1 MAHEPW
7 RDEPVDAAQ
16 DAVHV
21 ERPRYRPPI
30 GIPSRVGSS
39 RRVTVVSVAL
49 HLLVVLLIISPWAAP
64 AVLREIEGAGGPGPA
79 GGGGGG
85 TMGTGGRQGMGVRE
99 RLHYVQVQAA
109 PAPAAPTPAVVPPP
123 VVPPKPT
130 PTPVPVPP
138 AVTPPQ
144 PAAPAVTTTPQAS
157 AETGASAPI
166 AGVGGGTGNDGTAG
180 SGPGSGGG
188 VGSGVG
194 TGRGS
199 GMGPGT
205 GGGNAEVYPPQP
217 TEVFIPPLPYPKS
230 VRGTKLLAIFDVDST
245 GKVLG
250 FEFTQTRDG
259 GYNRKLREVLNGF
272 RFKPGTR
279 PDGTP
284 VRAKGQIAYEF

>member
-16 DAVHV
+16 V
-21 ERPRYRPPI
+21 ERPRLRPPI

-39 RRVTVVSVAL
+39 RRVTIVSIAL
-49 HLLVVLLIISPWAAP
+49 HLLVVMLILAPWAGS
-64 AVLREIEGAGGPGPA
+64 AVLEEIEGAGGPGPA

-85 TMGTGGRQGMGVRE
+85 TMGTGGRRGLGVRE
-99 RLHYVQVQAA
+99 RLHYVQVAPA
-109 PAPAAPTPAVVPPP
+109 PAPAATTPAPVVPPP
-123 VVPPKPT
+123 EPPKPT
-130 PTPVPVPP
+130 PAPVPP
-138 AVTPPQ
+138 PQPVTPPQ
-144 PAAPAVTTTPQAS
+144 PAAPAPTPAPQAS
-157 AETGASAPI
+157 AEVGASAPTV
-166 AGVGGGTGNDGTAG
+166 GVGGGTGNDGTAG

-188 VGSGVG
+188 VGAGIG

-199 GMGPGT
+199 GIGPGT
-205 GGGNAEVYPPQP
+205 GGGNGEVFPPQP

-259 GYNRKLREVLNGF
+259 GYNRKLREVLGGF
-272 RFKPGTR
+272 RFRPGTR

>member
-1 MAHEPW
+1 MAQEPW

-16 DAVHV
+16 V

-30 GIPSRVGSS
+30 GIPSRIGGG

-49 HLLVVLLIISPWAAP
+49 HLLVVLLILAPWAGS
-64 AVLREIEGAGGPGPA
+64 AVLEEIEGAGGPGPA

-85 TMGTGGRQGMGVRE
+85 TMGTGGRRGLGVRE
-99 RLHYVQVQAA
+99 RLHYVQVQPAA
-109 PAPAAPTPAVVPPP
+109 TPPAPTPTPPVVPP
-123 VVPPKPT
+123 VVPPKPA
-130 PTPVPVPP
+130 PVPVPVPP
-138 AVTPPQ
+138 PVAPPQ
-144 PAAPAVTTTPQAS
+144 AAVPAVTTTPQAS
-157 AETGASAPI
+157 AETGAAAPI
-166 AGVGGGTGNDGTAG
+166 VGVGGGTGSDGTAG

-188 VGSGVG
+188 VGAGIG

-199 GMGPGT
+199 GIGPGT
-205 GGGNAEVYPPQP
+205 GGGNGEVYPPQP

-272 RFKPGTR
+272 RFRPGTR

-284 VRAKGQIAYEF
+284 IRAKGQIAYEF